1 LSSEERSTIA
11 ATAIIF
17 IFAVGGWF
25 VMPPLMRWLGSYS
38 QWLAYL
44 AAALFV
50 GALFIIFWFRARYQR
65 SKGK

>member
-1 LSSEERSTIA
+1 LNKEDRSTLI

-17 IFAVGGWF
+17 VFAIGGWF
-25 VMPPLMRWLGSYS
+25 AMPPLMRWLGSFS
-38 QWLAYL
+38 PWLAYL